1 MSYTLQFNY
10 DKRGRGGLILLD
22 CGANAGEWLCRTG
35 SINRNNDLVNALPV
49 GIYILKTQH
58 EDTTEKSMMVDG
70 QAWKTRL
77 YKIKENGDLEYT
89 HLLIHPDG
97 NNFNGTL
104 GCIGVQSLALDLRD
118 KLDEILKKQ
127 GKIYLNVGTK

>member
-10 DKRGRGGLILLD
+10 DKRGRGSLILLD
-22 CGANAGEWLCRTG
+22 CGANVGEWLCRTG
-35 SINRNNDLVNALPV
+35 SINRSNELVNALKPT
-49 GIYILKTQH
+49 IYLLKTQH
-58 EDTTEKSMMVDG
+58 EKTTEPAMIIDG

-77 YKIKENGDLEYT
+77 YTFEGDHT

-97 NNFNGTL
+97 NGLNGTL

-118 KLDEILKKQ
+118 KLDEIIKEQ
-127 GKIYLNVGTK
+127 GKLFLNVGTK

>member
-35 SINRNNDLVNALPV
+35 SINKYGELVNALPV

-58 EDTTEKSMMVDG
+58 EKTTEPAMIIDG

-77 YKIKENGDLEYT
+77 YTFEGDHT

-97 NNFNGTL
+97 NGLNGTL
-104 GCIGVQSLALDLRD
+104 GCIGVQYLALDLRD
-118 KLDEILKKQ
+118 KLDEIIKEQ
-127 GKIYLNVGTK
+127 GKIFLNVGTK